1 MLKKFVI
8 GPLGTNCYF
17 YSDNVTGDSVVIDPA
32 YPDERLLKMLSRE
45 RVRYILITHAHI
57 DHIYGAAA
65 VKELTGAQIVTHRLA
80 AERLCND
87 DENLYNAF
95 AGNIDGIYSGD
106 FRHVTADITV
116 DTGECIQVGKTVFS
130 ALHTPGHTSGSVSY
144 LTQNEIFCGDFIFA
158 GSYGRIDFPTGSF
171 SDMTDSFRKL
181 CSLDGDYIIY
191 PGHQDSTTLKN
202 ERQFN
207 PLTSYLLNDGLY

>member
-1 MLKKFVI
+1 MLKKYVL

-17 YSDNVTGDSVVIDPA
+17 YTDDISGESVVIDPA
-32 YPDERLLKMLSRE
+32 FPDENMLIMLSRQK
-45 RVRYILITHAHI
+45 VRYILITHAHI
-57 DHIYGAAA
+57 DHIFGAAA
-65 VKELTGAQIVTHRLA
+65 VKECTGAKIVVHTLSA
-80 AERLCND
+80 NALCND

-95 AGNIDGIYSGD
+95 HSNFSGIYTDD

-116 DTGECIQVGKTVFS
+116 DTGESIQIGKTVFS

-144 LTQNEIFCGDFIFA
+144 LTQNEIFCGDFIFS

-171 SDMTDSFRKL
+171 ADMTDSFRKI

-191 PGHQDSTTLKN
+191 PGHQESTTLEN
-202 ERQFN
+202 ERRFN
-207 PLTSYLLNDGLY
+207 PLKAYLYN